1 MKKGFVISSIVL
13 SISGIALIIFFALN
27 PSFNDG
33 SRVVN
38 PELASQFGSFIS
50 GIVGPLFT
58 LVGFLLL
65 YLNIYEQK
73 KQFKIQQFESKL
85 FELIKYHRE
94 NVAEI
99 SYIPASCKN
108 ETEKLYG
115 RNVFIQLKK
124 ELLDLFSTVKTYL
137 NDNDVGQNEKDIIG
151 ITYTIFFFG
160 VSERTLKTTEDQ
172 LKHYQLEASLV
183 SQLLEFLR
191 EKKKTYNNKIVYF
204 GGHQS
209 KLGFYFRHIYRTIKF
224 IEGCNDISQKEK
236 LNYSKMLRS
245 QLTNYEQAIFF
256 FNSLSEMGKEWRN
269 DYGQGK
275 LIEKYEMIKN
285 IPPYL
290 LGDINVESYY
300 PNIEYEY
307 NIQ

>member
-1 MKKGFVISSIVL
+1 M
-13 SISGIALIIFFALN
+13 AFFALN
-27 PSFNDG
+27 PSFHDG

-38 PELASQFGSFIS
+38 PELASNYGSLIS
-50 GIVGPLFT
+50 GVVGSLFT

-65 YLNIYEQK
+65 YLTIYEQK
-73 KQFKIQQFESKL
+73 KQFNIQQFESKL

-99 SYIPASCKN
+99 SYLPASSEN
-108 ETEKLYG
+108 EAEKLYG

-124 ELLDLFSTVKTYL
+124 ELLDLFSIVKTYL
-137 NDNDVGQNEKDIIG
+137 NDNDVEMDEESIIG
-151 ITYTIFFFG
+151 VTYNIFFFG

-172 LKHYQLEASLV
+172 LRYYQLDDSLV
-183 SQLLEFLR
+183 SKLLKYLR
-191 EKKKTYNNKIVYF
+191 KKKKKYNNKIVYF

-224 IEGCNDISQKEK
+224 IEEYKIPEKEK
-236 LNYSKMLRS
+236 ITYSKILRS

-256 FNSLSEMGKEWRN
+256 FNSLSEMGREWRN
-269 DYGQGK
+269 MYGQK
-275 LIEKYEMIKN
+275 RLIEKYEMIKN

-290 LGDINVESYY
+290 LEEINFKHYY
-300 PNIEYEY
+300 PNIDYEY
-307 NIQ
+307 RTSAESV